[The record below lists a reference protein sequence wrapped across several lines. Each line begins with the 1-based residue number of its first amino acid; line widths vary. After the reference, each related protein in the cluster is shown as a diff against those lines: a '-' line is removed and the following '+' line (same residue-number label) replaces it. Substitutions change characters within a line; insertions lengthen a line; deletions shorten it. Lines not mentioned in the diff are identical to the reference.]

1 MTTLNTA
8 DLLTSAP
15 VRRVIR
21 GSLHL
26 VRDGRRL
33 AVRDTP
39 APVQPPKSVA
49 HPKARLLAVG
59 YRLRA
64 AIETGEFENQAQLA
78 DALGFSRARV
88 TQLIGLTFEP
98 PWVQEEWLV
107 EEQATGRRRGD
118 ASTPGTPQDP

>member
-1 MTTLNTA
+1 MTTTHHPDSPVVEA
-8 DLLTSAP
+8 AP
-15 VRRVIR
+15 TRRVIR

-26 VRDGRRL
+26 VRDGQRL
-33 AVRDTP
+33 TTRP
-39 APVQPPKSVA
+39 APAPARPQKPVA

-64 AIETGEFENQAQLA
+64 AIESGEFENQAQLA

-88 TQLIGLTFEP
+88 TQLIGLTFQP

-107 EEQATGRRRGD
+107 GG
-118 ASTPGTPQDP
+118 